1 MSNCIWRIKKIY
13 DTKRWKNI
21 KVIEL
26 GNSETGNQGNM
37 VDENIGEVQLRNFI
51 KKRQI
56 QKDVIKTITEV
67 VAEERTFKRTY

>member
-1 MSNCIWRIKKIY
+1 
-13 DTKRWKNI
+13 
-21 KVIEL
+21 
-26 GNSETGNQGNM
+26 M